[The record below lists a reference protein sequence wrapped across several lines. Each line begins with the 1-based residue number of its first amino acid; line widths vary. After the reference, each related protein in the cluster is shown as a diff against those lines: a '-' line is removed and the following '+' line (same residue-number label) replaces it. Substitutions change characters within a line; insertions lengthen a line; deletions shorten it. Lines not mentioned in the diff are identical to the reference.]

1 MHIHRVAL
9 TSCGEIPEWP
19 KGADCKS
26 VVSDFEGS
34 NPSLATRKKFDAGIA
49 QLVRAAAFQAAGCG
63 FETRFPLQMNE
74 IEAGVAQLVEQ
85 LICNQQ
91 VTGSSPV
98 ASSIN

>member
-1 MHIHRVAL
+1 MARFPSGQRGRTVNPL
-9 TSCGEIPEWP
+9 SQTSKVRILLSPPE
-19 KGADCKS
+19 KC
-26 VVSDFEGS
+26 
-34 NPSLATRKKFDAGIA
+34 AGIA
-49 QLVRAAAFQAAGCG
+49 QLARAAAFQAAGCG

-98 ASSIN
+98 ASSIK